1 VGGSFSFYSPFPFAS
16 PLPSSNIAIKGYGEQ
31 ECFQE
36 TCNNVQIGI
45 LEIIVR
51 VGLTVATSILFGL
64 VFLSYWRTRTGKMLL
79 ISLGFAVF
87 FVHALITIP
96 ELFND
101 AYQIAMS
108 ENLHL
113 LIHLVALVFILLG
126 ILKE

>member
-1 VGGSFSFYSPFPFAS
+1 MC
-16 PLPSSNIAIKGYGEQ
+16 E
-31 ECFQE
+31 
-36 TCNNVQIGI
+36 NVHIGI
-45 LEIIVR
+45 LEIAVR
-51 VGLTVATSILFGL
+51 IGLTVATSFLFGI
-64 VFLSYWRTRTGKMLL
+64 VFLGYWRTRTSKMLL
-79 ISLGFAVF
+79 VSLGFAVF

-113 LIHLVALVFILLG
+113 LIHLIALVFILLG

>member
-1 VGGSFSFYSPFPFAS
+1 MC
-16 PLPSSNIAIKGYGEQ
+16 E
-31 ECFQE
+31 
-36 TCNNVQIGI
+36 NVHIGI
-45 LEIIVR
+45 LEIAVR
-51 VGLTVATSILFGL
+51 IGLTVATSFLFGIVL
-64 VFLSYWRTRTGKMLL
+64 LGYWRTRTIKMLL
-79 ISLGFAVF
+79 VSLGFAVF

-113 LIHLVALVFILLG
+113 LIHLIALVFILLG